1 MAYRRWKPSSSDPER
16 GTGANRGCLPGMRD
30 LTELSNGLDRDA
42 GTCVAIIETPKGRR
56 GKYDYDRET
65 GLFRLAN
72 LLPEGM
78 SFPLDFGFI
87 PSTLCDD
94 GDPLDVMVLSDEPS
108 PVGALVEVKLIG
120 VLEAEEKEHGK
131 VERNDRLLAIPVAS
145 HLYAGISTVD
155 DLEPS
160 FIRYLSEF
168 WINKAKLEGK
178 TFRVLKVSEPAAAIA
193 LVRQTAKVAKNK
205 Q

>member
-1 MAYRRWKPSSSDPER
+1 
-16 GTGANRGCLPGMRD
+16 MRD
-30 LTELSNGLDRDA
+30 LTELPNDLDRDA
-42 GTCVAIIETPKGRR
+42 GTCLAIIETPKGRR
-56 GKYDYDRET
+56 GKYDYDPES
-65 GLFRLAN
+65 GLFCLAK

-108 PVGALVEVKLIG
+108 PVGALVEIKLIG

-131 VERNDRLLAIPVAS
+131 VERNDRLLAIPLVS
-145 HLYAGISTVD
+145 HLYAGISTAS
-155 DLEPS
+155 DLEPT
-160 FIRYLSEF
+160 FIRHLSEF

-178 TFRVLKVSEPAAAIA
+178 TFRVLNVSDPAAAIA
-193 LVRQTAKVAKNK
+193 LVRQAAKIAKR
-205 Q
+205 QQ